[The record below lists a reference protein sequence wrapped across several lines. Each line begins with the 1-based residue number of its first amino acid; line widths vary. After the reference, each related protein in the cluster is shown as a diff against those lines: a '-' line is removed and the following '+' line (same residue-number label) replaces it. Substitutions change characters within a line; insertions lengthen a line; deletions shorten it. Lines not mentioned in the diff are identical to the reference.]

1 MYEDMTD
8 DFLRE
13 RMLSRVPD
21 KLDKR
26 PSALIYDTVGAAAV
40 ELAILYVEIEYLIK
54 NSYGD
59 TAAREYLALLCRD
72 RGITPEKATK
82 AVLRGKFAPDSAVA
96 AGQRFNIGEINYV
109 LTGKKIEDEEGGWE
123 VQCETAGEAGNQY
136 LGKMIPIDYI
146 QGLKTAELTE
156 ILIPGRAEEDTEALR
171 QRYFD
176 SFDVRSFAGNRA
188 AYIETVRKIDGVG
201 GVKVARVWNGGIRPA
216 DMIPDTKVDEWYSSV
231 IGGLEGEA
239 AGWLSAVYTA
249 ARDRKLTVGGT
260 VLITVVNS
268 LDFGGAS
275 DALVDRIQTELDPA
289 EDAGEGYGL
298 APIGHV
304 VSVRSAEAVPVVVRT
319 TVTFSDGYGWPNTKA
334 LIQEAVDAYLL
345 ELRKGWADGGA
356 IVVRISRMETRI
368 LGVRG
373 VVDVA
378 GTEINGSESNLALDE
393 NQVPVLGGVSA

>member
-40 ELAILYVEIEYLIK
+40 ELAILYIEIEYLIK

-82 AVLRGKFAPDSAVA
+82 AVLRGKFTPDSAVT

-109 LTGKKIEDEEGGWE
+109 LTGKKIGDEEGGWE

-216 DMIPDTKVDEWYSSV
+216 DMIPDTEVDEWYRSV

-304 VSVRSAEAVPVVVRT
+304 VSVRSAEAVPVEVRT